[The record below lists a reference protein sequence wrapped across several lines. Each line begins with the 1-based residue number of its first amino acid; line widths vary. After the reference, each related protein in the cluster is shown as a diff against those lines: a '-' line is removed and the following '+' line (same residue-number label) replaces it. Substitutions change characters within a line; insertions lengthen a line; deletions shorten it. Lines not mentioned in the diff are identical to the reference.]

1 MADGRSS
8 SRVEGVAVSVEV
20 VVEFFEISEEFFVLV
35 CFYIYIQLDSTRTV
49 IHACKCTYKLIV
61 LEQSLSVLPQI
72 AVLALPRAVDQH
84 GLQMVA
90 ELHLVV
96 T

>member
-1 MADGRSS
+1 MANWRSS

-20 VVEFFEISEEFFVLV
+20 VVKFFEISEEMIVVVLPLTS
-35 CFYIYIQLDSTRTV
+35 I
-49 IHACKCTYKLIV
+49 
-61 LEQSLSVLPQI
+61 LSRYHVLPQI

-84 GLQMVA
+84 RVQFVA